1 MSHLFKTSL
10 PELRKSEVP
19 RASSRGNRLLSD
31 TSMRQYLLI
40 LPGRANIDSFIFIIP
55 KHKTLIKDGQLNLT
69 NAVYCLKFLRLCM
82 DNKNLGKRFMQIFKN
97 AMLAL
102 F

>member
-1 MSHLFKTSL
+1 M

-55 KHKTLIKDGQLNLT
+55 KHKTLIKDG
-69 NAVYCLKFLRLCM
+69 
-82 DNKNLGKRFMQIFKN
+82 
-97 AMLAL
+97 
-102 F
+102 